1 MRRIGRLIIIFLL
14 LTACLPVQPGGQ
26 FTILA
31 HPDGPLY
38 VGDQVS
44 FEVLS
49 PITKIGRTG
58 SVSVTFEGQE
68 IGQAAFAP
76 FGLGERSQAS
86 LWWLWDTNKLDPGSY
101 KLTFTLLP
109 DNIADTVTFRLR
121 PADQVPPPE
130 PGAAWVSTTTVCCIL
145 HYISGTAAARDISS
159 LSQMAD
165 VESTAVSAQVGS
177 QLSSRI
183 DVIFM
188 ARVIGHGGFTWG
200 SVYISYLD
208 ENYIGND
215 MPMVFHHEF
224 VHYYDA
230 LRGGDYLPIMLQE
243 GLAVYFSGGHFK
255 PEPLIPRAAAM
266 VAMNWYIPL
275 ATLANDFYDQQHERG
290 YLEAGAL
297 VEYLVETYGWD
308 AFNEFYRNIASP
320 DSGQT
325 NDMLIDTS
333 LHEHLG
339 ISFAELE
346 SAFLGFLHSQTIN
359 EMAGT
364 DLQVTVSFYDTVRR
378 YQQVFD
384 PSAYFLTAWLP
395 DGSDMHQRGIV
406 ADFLR
411 RPRSWGNQVI
421 ESLLI
426 RAHGQYFGGDY
437 SHAETTLKWTNNLLA
452 VIAH

>member
-1 MRRIGRLIIIFLL
+1 MRRITLLFVIFLL
-14 LTACLPVQPGGQ
+14 IAACSPVQPGGQ
-26 FTILA
+26 LTVIA

-49 PITKIGRTG
+49 PIAESDRTG
-58 SVSVTFEGQE
+58 NVSVTFEGHK
-68 IGQAAFAP
+68 IGQAGFAP
-76 FGLGERSQAS
+76 YGLSERSQAS
-86 LWWLWDTNKLDPGSY
+86 LWWVWDTHKLNPGSY
-101 KLTFTLLP
+101 NLTFTLLP
-109 DNIADTVTFRLR
+109 DNIAVTETFRLR
-121 PADQVPPPE
+121 PANQVPLPE
-130 PGAAWVSTTTVCCIL
+130 PGAAWVSTTTECCIL
-145 HYISGTAAARDISS
+145 HYINGTAAARDIAS

-165 VESTAVSAQVGS
+165 AESTAVSAQVGS
-177 QLSSRI
+177 KLSNRI
-183 DVIFM
+183 DVIFI

-215 MPMVFHHEF
+215 MPIVFHHEF

-230 LRGGDYLPIMLQE
+230 VRGGDYLPIMFQE
-243 GLAVYFSGGHFK
+243 GLAVYLSGGHFR

-266 VAMNWYIPL
+266 VDLHWYIPL
-275 ATLANDFYDQQHERG
+275 TTLANDFYNQQHDRG

-308 AFNEFYRNIASP
+308 AFNEFYRNIPMS
-320 DSGQT
+320 DNGQT
-325 NDMLIDTS
+325 NGMVIDTS
-333 LHEHLG
+333 LHEHFG

-346 SAFLGFLHSQTIN
+346 SAFLGFLHSQTVN
-359 EMAGT
+359 ESART

-378 YQQVFD
+378 YQQELD

-395 DGSDMHQRGIV
+395 NGSDMRQRGIV

-411 RPRSWGNQVI
+411 RPTNWDNQVI

-426 RAHGQYFGGDY
+426 RAHGQYFGGNYAD
-437 SHAETTLKWTNNLLA
+437 AETTLKWTNILMD
-452 VIAH
+452 VIAP